1 MMTKVSGLIKAGAVM
16 YMLWGVVHFFGVMNG
31 LIYLTQGSD
40 ALLAAVLPQPPAAP
54 GAVPDA
60 AVALL
65 VNHNLNLTVFGVLA
79 IWCGV
84 ALWRGSRSTFW
95 IALVILG
102 LANLTF
108 VIAVLAPGHV
118 PLAVGILGLSP
129 YVLGAVL
136 TSLGFLRTQGADGG
150 VPGNHDRQAGPAWDT
165 TETRAAR

>member
-1 MMTKVSGLIKAGAVM
+1 MTTNVTGLIKAGAAM
-16 YMLWGVVHFFGVMNG
+16 YILWGFVHFFGVMNG
-31 LIYLTQGSD
+31 LTYLTRGPD
-40 ALLAAVLPQPPAAP
+40 AFLAAVLPQPPAGP
-54 GAVPDA
+54 GAAPDA
-60 AVALL
+60 VVALL

-84 ALWRGSRSTFW
+84 LLWRGSRSAFW

-108 VIAVLAPGHV
+108 VVAVLAPGHV

-136 TSLGFLRTQGADGG
+136 TSWGFLGRNEMIG
-150 VPGNHDRQAGPAWDT
+150 
-165 TETRAAR
+165 